1 MNLTELF
8 TPEIIAANYTEAAS
22 NAIPYLGSGLFPSV
36 KRAGL
41 DLAWIKGHKGLPVS
55 LKPSAFDAKA
65 TFRDRIGVSKLETE
79 MPFSAR
85 ATRSRKKTARR
96 FCVPRAAMTPMRR
109 MSSTAFTMT
118 SRI

>member
-41 DLAWIKGHKGLPVS
+41 DLAWIKGHKGRLFP
-55 LKPSAFDAKA
+55 
-65 TFRDRIGVSKLETE
+65 
-79 MPFSAR
+79 
-85 ATRSRKKTARR
+85 
-96 FCVPRAAMTPMRR
+96 
-109 MSSTAFTMT
+109 
-118 SRI
+118 